1 MVVKFYCNYCG
12 HIPGIG
18 KSDLTSRNTLSVI
31 DDCGCRDSRLRNDL
45 STSSEQEVDFRLR
58 ENRDGCASPSR
69 SPLAIL
75 SSSGW
80 CAHGHSW
87 SRVRARLRAVHGDD
101 PHGTSRNSG
110 CSVASDGDGSHHSR
124 EQPQVQPAAEWNRRR
139 HGCQHYFD
147 QVLDLRGCLVGWFSC
162 SGRIDLPRNTT
173 ATCSTQMPCTIEQ
186 MRSLPL

>member
-1 MVVKFYCNYCG
+1 MIVDVVTLACVTICRRPPNKKWIFGY
-12 HIPGIG
+12 G
-18 KSDLTSRNTLSVI
+18 KIETVVHL
-31 DDCGCRDSRLRNDL
+31 
-45 STSSEQEVDFRLR
+45 
-58 ENRDGCASPSR
+58 
-69 SPLAIL
+69 PLAIL

-87 SRVRARLRAVHGDD
+87 SRVRTRLRAVHGDD

-139 HGCQHYFD
+139 HGRQHYFD

-162 SGRIDLPRNTT
+162 SGRIDLSRNTT